1 MIWNLSFRW
10 PMVSLKT
17 VLHVSDLTPTS
28 RAMDNPAR
36 MASYS
41 AWLLD
46 VLKAKWRDF
55 LMRISLGPS
64 STMLAAAPFG
74 FDEPSTQSVHW
85 SFFGVR
91 WRSLTKSRRHCALMG
106 P

>member
-1 MIWNLSFRW
+1 LIWNSSFKW
-10 PMVSLKT
+10 PTVSLEL

-28 RAMDNPAR
+28 RAKDKLAR
-36 MASYS
+36 MASYT

-64 STMLAAAPFG
+64 STMSAPAPLGLTNHQHKVSIGPLQG
-74 FDEPSTQSVHW
+74 FVGD
-85 SFFGVR
+85 R
-91 WRSLTKSRRHCALMG
+91 
-106 P
+106 